1 MQEDLNRGFPTWE
14 DKGKT
19 PEELVEGR
27 EPEVKAAIAWIMTMP
42 FVLSG
47 NFHDGAVLANYP
59 FDDGGGIRNMKE
71 GGGVKVGSVH
81 SAIEHL
87 LKHYSTKSSIPSPQL
102 QMMPSS
108 WA

>member
-1 MQEDLNRGFPTWE
+1 MQKDLNRGFPTWE

-59 FDDGGGIRNMKE
+59 FDDGGGIRNMKG

-81 SAIEHL
+81 SPIEHL
-87 LKHYSTKSSIPSPQL
+87 LKHYSTKIFHS
-102 QMMPSS
+102 
-108 WA
+108 

>member
-1 MQEDLNRGFPTWE
+1 MQKDLNRGFPTWE

-71 GGGVKVGSVH
+71 GGGVKVSSVH

-87 LKHYSTKSSIPSPQL
+87 LKHYLNTTIYNHPFLVPNSG
-102 QMMPSS
+102 
-108 WA
+108 

>member
-1 MQEDLNRGFPTWE
+1 MQKDLNRGFPTWE

-71 GGGVKVGSVH
+71 GDGGVKVGVQF
-81 SAIEHL
+81 
-87 LKHYSTKSSIPSPQL
+87 TVQ
-102 QMMPSS
+102 
-108 WA
+108 